1 MKLGNVLL
9 IARFIAIIIVLWLID
24 FEKLAIIL
32 RSINFNLI
40 ALAFLLELAG
50 FVVWT
55 VKWKFLVDKLEK
67 IRFTTLFLGLMG
79 GNCLN
84 TNVLRARTF
93 GGFGRAMFLRN
104 VTQSRK
110 HANWYATIVMDQ
122 TSNSFVF
129 SFPVIFSLLFVF
141 LFLNVPWWLSVIMET
156 IVLIIFLLA
165 FTAFLLRRKFDKT
178 RVVRLFYSNLERIYN
193 FSLFTFIRNR
203 FDTYNKFEELI
214 ELSLEEFAKTSK
226 SILKDRKILAR
237 DLALSAFMFAFI
249 YSKAYVLFQS
259 LGFHISISHLIVSL
273 SLILWINSILPV
285 PGGFGAKELV
295 MISIYA
301 MVGIPVTIA
310 AIVSLIDR
318 AIYMF
323 FVIIISYLAIIFM
336 RLLYIGE
343 RRCSE

>member
-1 MKLGNVLL
+1 MKLGNALL
-9 IARFIAIIIVLWLID
+9 IARFIAIVIVLWLID
-24 FEKLAIIL
+24 FGKLAIIL
-32 RSINFNLI
+32 RSINPELI

-50 FVVWT
+50 FLVWA

-104 VTQSRK
+104 VTGSRK

-122 TSNSFVF
+122 TTNGFVF
-129 SFPVIFSLLFVF
+129 SFPVIFSLLFIF
-141 LFLNVPWWLSVIMET
+141 LFLNIPRWLSVVLEM
-156 IVLIIFLLA
+156 IVLIIFSLA
-165 FTAFLLRRKFDKT
+165 FTASLLRRNIDKT
-178 RVVRLFYSNLERIYN
+178 RIIRLFYSTLQRVYN
-193 FSLFTFIRNR
+193 FSLFTFVRNR
-203 FDTYNKFEELI
+203 FGAYNKFEELI

-226 SILKDRKILAR
+226 SILKDGRTLVMN
-237 DLALSAFMFAFI
+237 LALSAFMFALI
-249 YSKAYVLFQS
+249 YSKTYIVFKS
-259 LGFHISISHLIVSL
+259 IGFDISISHLIVSL
-273 SLILWINSILPV
+273 SLILWITSILPV
-285 PGGFGAKELV
+285 PGGFGVKELV

-301 MVGIPVTIA
+301 MVGIPVTTA

-323 FVIIISYLAIIFM
+323 FVIILSYLAIVFM
-336 RLLYIGE
+336 RIFHIGE
-343 RRCSE
+343 AMQ